1 MAIVSAVSPATI
13 AAMDGIIDART
24 GLSVV
29 PIWPLGSG
37 QVVRPLFGV
46 TAPVGGGGGA
56 GGPVGYP
63 LG

>member
-1 MAIVSAVSPATI
+1 MAIVSAVTPARF
-13 AAMDGIIDART
+13 AALDLIVDTRT
-24 GLSVV
+24 NLSVV
-29 PIWPLGSG
+29 ATWPLGSG

-46 TAPVGGGGGA
+46 TVPVGGGGGA